1 MKLIKLNIKLYH
13 MVAGKQLFIVI
24 KDSHYKYQ
32 ASDIQFCV
40 LQLVHMFLWLVY
52 MFSACLFVKGREVL
66 TSH

>member
-1 MKLIKLNIKLYH
+1 MKLIKLNTKLYH
-13 MVAGKQLFIVI
+13 GAGNQLFIVI

-40 LQLVHMFLWLVY
+40 LQLVYMFLWLVY
-52 MFSACLFVKGREVL
+52 MFSVCSFVERREVL

>member
-1 MKLIKLNIKLYH
+1 

-40 LQLVHMFLWLVY
+40 LQLVL
-52 MFSACLFVKGREVL
+52 
-66 TSH
+66 